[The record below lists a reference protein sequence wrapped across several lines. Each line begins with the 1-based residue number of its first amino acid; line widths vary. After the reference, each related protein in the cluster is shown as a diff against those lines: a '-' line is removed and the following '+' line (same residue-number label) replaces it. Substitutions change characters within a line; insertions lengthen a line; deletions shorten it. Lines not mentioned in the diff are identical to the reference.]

1 MKLSAMMDI
10 GLDEDDDDEENEE
23 NDGGNIVN
31 EANKN

>member
-1 MKLSAMMDI
+1 MDI

>member
-1 MKLSAMMDI
+1 MMKLSAMMDI
-10 GLDEDDDDEENEE
+10 GLDEDDDEENEE